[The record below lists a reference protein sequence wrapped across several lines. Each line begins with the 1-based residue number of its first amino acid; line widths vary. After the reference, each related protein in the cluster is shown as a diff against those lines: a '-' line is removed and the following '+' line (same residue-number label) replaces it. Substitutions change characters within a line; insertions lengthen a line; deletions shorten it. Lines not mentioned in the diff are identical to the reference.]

1 MHNKFIGLFGLTL
14 ASLASSVN
22 AATYNL
28 ADYFFPVQQG
38 SSWIYVD
45 QDGRYIRWLLS
56 NVNYS
61 QTLCNGTTR
70 KVLLFDESQGDY
82 VGTNYVPAES
92 WQEYYSIA
100 TGYSYCGHSQDS
112 PIVLM
117 TPVSLQMNIGQSVS
131 RQLDVYDG
139 SCQHVVSSATV
150 SIVEQTSVTFPSGG
164 SYPDCLHLHFVTP
177 NMVYDEW
184 WARGVGIVKS
194 VNVSGHNAGHTLQL
208 ISMTMTDLTKPVVS
222 ILSPTSGQQI
232 KANSEQWLVKGTA
245 SDNVGVLQV
254 LVNLNNTG
262 WQPATG
268 TTGWQILMNLQAGPN
283 TVAAYAVDAAGNQ
296 SATSNVNFTYVLTAP
311 LLVAAVGQGT
321 INPNYSNAVLEIGLP
336 YNVTAAGVNGHQF
349 RRWEVATNWLNPAVV
364 TNATLNFAMQSNLTL
379 TVVFADT
386 NRPVVTVT
394 NLVATQ
400 RISNAVFTVRGKVTD
415 NAGVSNVWYRLNG
428 APDWLAATGVVTGRT
443 SLWSAPLVLEQQ
455 TNKFEVLEVWAE
467 DTSGN
472 RSMTNKVNF
481 VYVQSWPLL
490 VAAAGQ
496 GTISPNYSN
505 AVLEIGLPY
514 KVVAAGVNGHQFRRW
529 EVASNWLNP
538 MVVTNATLNF
548 VMQANL
554 TLTVVFADTNRPM
567 VAVANLV
574 ANQRISNAVFT
585 VRGRV
590 TDNAGVSNVWYRL
603 NGAPDWLAANGLAAG
618 RTSLWSAP
626 LVLGQRTNKFEVW
639 AEDAAGNRSPTT
651 NVSFVYVK
659 SGPLLV
665 AAVGQGTISPNY
677 SNAVLEIGLN
687 QSVKAAGVN
696 GHQFRRWE
704 VGTNWLNPGVVTN
717 ATLNFVMQSNLTLTV
732 VFADTNRPVVTV
744 TNLVANQ
751 RISNAVFTVRGKV
764 TDNAGVSNVWYR
776 FNGAPEWLPAN
787 GVVAGRTSLWSAPL
801 VLEQPTNKFEV
812 WAEDATGNRS
822 ATNSVSFA
830 YVKMFTLTDYYPLP
844 LGAYWLYDGTDSR
857 GDPTKFS
864 FEVTDTNYVITTY
877 AGTKPV
883 IGYTTNCVRV
893 SAAYLDDTT
902 LVPYENWNEYLAIG
916 GRFGYFGDDDLP
928 SESMRFAGGLI
939 APAQMAVGA
948 SVTLKTNAYMFGTN
962 AGTASISFQLI
973 ERTNMTVPVGS
984 FPDVLHTRW
993 NMAYPGGAQV
1003 HDEWWAKWVGRI
1015 KRLHISGNSSAVS
1028 YELIQY
1034 SLPPAHGIAAKA
1046 AAPNGLG
1053 VPNLPLQFECCDGSL
1068 AVANRGAQMKLSGAP
1083 GAVVVVESS
1092 PDLVHWLPNQTNI
1105 LTGGQMYFSD
1115 PQWTNYTRRFYRLR
1129 AP

>member
-364 TNATLNFAMQSNLTL
+364 TNATLNF
-379 TVVFADT
+379 
-386 NRPVVTVT
+386 
-394 NLVATQ
+394 
-400 RISNAVFTVRGKVTD
+400 
-415 NAGVSNVWYRLNG
+415 
-428 APDWLAATGVVTGRT
+428 
-443 SLWSAPLVLEQQ
+443 
-455 TNKFEVLEVWAE
+455 
-467 DTSGN
+467 
-472 RSMTNKVNF
+472 
-481 VYVQSWPLL
+481 
-490 VAAAGQ
+490 
-496 GTISPNYSN
+496 
-505 AVLEIGLPY
+505 
-514 KVVAAGVNGHQFRRW
+514 
-529 EVASNWLNP
+529 
-538 MVVTNATLNF
+538 

-603 NGAPDWLAANGLAAG
+603 NGAPDWLA
-618 RTSLWSAP
+618 
-626 LVLGQRTNKFEVW
+626 
-639 AEDAAGNRSPTT
+639 
-651 NVSFVYVK
+651 
-659 SGPLLV
+659 
-665 AAVGQGTISPNY
+665 
-677 SNAVLEIGLN
+677 
-687 QSVKAAGVN
+687 
-696 GHQFRRWE
+696 
-704 VGTNWLNPGVVTN
+704 
-717 ATLNFVMQSNLTLTV
+717 
-732 VFADTNRPVVTV
+732 
-744 TNLVANQ
+744 
-751 RISNAVFTVRGKV
+751 
-764 TDNAGVSNVWYR
+764 
-776 FNGAPEWLPAN
+776 AN